1 MEAEQRL
8 YADLD
13 ALGIV
18 HEVVEHEAVYTV
30 AESERLYAVTP
41 GAHVKNLFLKDAGD
55 RYWLLTVPAQKRV
68 ALKGLP
74 AAIGCRKVSFGKP
87 EDMARLIGVTPGSV
101 TPLAAINDIGGE
113 VSVVLDVELAEAAR
127 INVHPLRNT
136 ATLGLPAADLIRALG
151 HWHHA
156 PLIAEIPAVDAS

>member
-1 MEAEQRL
+1 MEAEQKL

-13 ALGIV
+13 SLGIAYTIA
-18 HEVVEHEAVYTV
+18 EHEAVYTV
-30 AESERLYAVTP
+30 AESERLYEVTP
-41 GAHVKNLFLKDAGD
+41 GTHVKNLFLKDAGD
-55 RYWLLTVPAQKRV
+55 RFWLLTVPAQKRV

-74 AAIGCRKVSFGKP
+74 AAIGCKKVSFGKP

-113 VSVVLDVELAEAAR
+113 VSVVLDVELATAER

-136 ATLGLPAADLIRALG
+136 ATLGLPSPDLIRALG

-156 PLIAEIPAVDAS
+156 PQIAEIPAVEEA